1 MSFRSQVAAI
11 FPALFHM
18 QLCLCARVCCS
29 RLQLHRLE
37 RRNITSERL
46 RQAFLFLQ
54 FQIRVFNRDC
64 RSLRRL

>member
-11 FPALFHM
+11 FYTSFHV
-18 QLCLCARVCCS
+18 QLCLRAHVCRS

-54 FQIRVFNRDC
+54 FQPRVFNHDC